1 VETEK
6 RTTLR
11 ELAGLFLT
19 LGSIGFGGP
28 AVHIAMLRTAVVV
41 KRGWLSEERF
51 LDLLG
56 AANLIPGPT
65 STEMA
70 IHVGYDRRGF
80 PGLLVA
86 GVSFIVP
93 AMLICGALG
102 WAYTRWG
109 RLPETRWLLLVIRPI
124 ALILVAHAIW
134 KLAPRAARSWPL
146 RVLGVLAVVA
156 AALGANELVV
166 LLSGGLAG
174 IALARVRPAAALLVP
189 VVPVVAAAA
198 PISLPAIFGIF
209 AKVGAVLFGSGY
221 VLIAFLRGE
230 LVERLGW
237 LTEPQLLDAVAVG
250 QITPGPVFTTATF
263 VGWLL
268 AGPSGALVAT
278 AGIFLPAFVFVA
290 ITAPMVRRLRESRTA
305 GAFLDGVN
313 VASVALMAV
322 VTVQLG
328 HAALVDAGILR

>member
-1 VETEK
+1 MDQ

-11 ELAGLFLT
+11 ELAGLFLR
-19 LGSIGFGGP
+19 LGTIGFGGP

-56 AANLIPGPT
+56 AASLIPGPT

-70 IHVGYDRRGF
+70 IHIGYERRGF

-86 GVSFIVP
+86 GLSFIVP
-93 AMLICGALG
+93 AMLICCGFG

-109 RLPETRWLLLVIRPI
+109 QIPETRWLLLVIRPV
-124 ALILVAHAIW
+124 ALILVAHAIV
-134 KLAPRAARSWPL
+134 KLAPRAAKSWPL
-146 RVLGVLAVVA
+146 RVLGVAAIVA
-156 AALGANELVV
+156 TALGVNELVV
-166 LLSGGLAG
+166 LIAGGLAG
-174 IALARVRPAAALLVP
+174 IAISGRGGAAVLVP
-189 VVPVVAAAA
+189 VLPVAAAA
-198 PISLPAIFGIF
+198 SSAISLPSIF
-209 AKVGAVLFGSGY
+209 ALFAKIGAVLFGSGY

-250 QITPGPVFTTATF
+250 QITPGPLFTTATF
-263 VGWLL
+263 IGWIL
-268 AGPSGALVAT
+268 AGPAGALVAT

-290 ITAPMVRRLRESRTA
+290 ITGPMVRRLRESRTA

-322 VTVQLG
+322 VTVQIG
-328 HAALVDAGILR
+328 QAALVDAGILR